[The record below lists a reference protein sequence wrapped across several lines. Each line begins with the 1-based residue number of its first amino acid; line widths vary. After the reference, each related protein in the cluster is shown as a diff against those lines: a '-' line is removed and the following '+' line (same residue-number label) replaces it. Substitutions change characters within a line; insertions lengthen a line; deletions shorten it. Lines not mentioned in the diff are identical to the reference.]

1 MNAGKLV
8 GIALITAGVLGL
20 VYGSFSYT
28 RESHDAKLGP
38 IELSVKE
45 EETVKV
51 PTWASVIA
59 IAAGG
64 ALLVVGGRRA

>member
-45 EETVKV
+45 AETVKV

-64 ALLVVGGRRA
+64 ALLVVGGRKA